1 MKILKAQDSD
11 NEYLLIYVFIFQYN
25 SVSWCICCMSLP
37 PTISPRMLNYFPY
50 KDLPVV
56 LAESAK
62 GLISAR
68 ALLPPFLSVNVLW
81 DAHEGTWTVKVGVA
95 KNHPPGVETVDP
107 SSGSFIRG
115 GVSAALMGGLSF
127 LIIT

>member
-1 MKILKAQDSD
+1 M
-11 NEYLLIYVFIFQYN
+11 YLLYESTPPQYPLECSIIFH
-25 SVSWCICCMSLP
+25 
-37 PTISPRMLNYFPY
+37 

-115 GVSAALMGGLSF
+115 GVSAAIVGGLSF
-127 LIIT
+127 LMITWPMHCM